1 MEQKLAALMCQYML
15 KNKIIQPDL
24 FDVYCYGT
32 ELLLSFVMS
41 TSIIV
46 ILGIVC
52 QRITQTIVFLV
63 LFIFL
68 RRFTGGYHAN
78 TYLVCKAFTVGTY
91 IVVISLSEISTVT
104 TAHFFLTALLGT
116 SIIFIWG
123 PIENPNKPLTL
134 LEKKKYKTI
143 ALVLYFGCSVIGHF
157 IRVLSAS
164 LSSVICY
171 TLISVIA
178 LMILSIFKEGGVRQ

>member
-1 MEQKLAALMCQYML
+1 MTLLMNGYMEQKLAALMCQYML

-91 IVVISLSEISTVT
+91 IVVISLSEISFTINSPFTVYIVN
-104 TAHFFLTALLGT
+104 FFVYPFLNKKSSNFYRT
-116 SIIFIWG
+116 FI
-123 PIENPNKPLTL
+123 TL
-134 LEKKKYKTI
+134 QSHY
-143 ALVLYFGCSVIGHF
+143 
-157 IRVLSAS
+157 
-164 LSSVICY
+164 
-171 TLISVIA
+171 
-178 LMILSIFKEGGVRQ
+178 